1 MIDQRR
7 PCALVTGAGRGIG
20 RAVALALSDVG
31 FAVIVNDLPG
41 SADLPQTVDAIERQ
55 GGHAQ
60 ALACDISSLER
71 QESFVE
77 EAWTAFGG
85 IECLVNN
92 AGVSVTLR
100 GDLLQVTPES
110 YDHLMAINLRGPFF
124 LTQAVARRMVEVKSS
139 SFRSIITVSSSNAEF
154 AAIDRA
160 EYCISKSG
168 LSMMAQLYA
177 ARLADHGIGSYEI
190 RPGIIRTQMTAVVKE
205 KYDTLIAEGLTPIRR
220 WGEPEDVGKA
230 VAMLATGQLGYST
243 GEVLHVDGGLAI
255 RRY

>member
-1 MIDQRR
+1 
-7 PCALVTGAGRGIG
+7 
-20 RAVALALSDVG
+20 
-31 FAVIVNDLPG
+31 
-41 SADLPQTVDAIERQ
+41 
-55 GGHAQ
+55 
-60 ALACDISSLER
+60 
-71 QESFVE
+71 
-77 EAWTAFGG
+77 
-85 IECLVNN
+85 
-92 AGVSVTLR
+92 
-100 GDLLQVTPES
+100 LQVTPES
-110 YDHLMAINLRGPFF
+110 YDRLMAINLRGPFF

-177 ARLADHGIGSYEI
+177 ARLADHGIGSCEI

-205 KYDTLIAEGLTPIRR
+205 KYDALIAEGLTPIRR

-255 RRY
+255 RR